1 MFFRPPFVSQLL
13 NKLSNLQSS
22 MSKFQEQS
30 QRLQQKN
37 KRLEE
42 QTARML
48 QEKRLQRES
57 EKSWKHQTTMTEQ
70 KQVYTIILSV
80 AWPCN
85 DCKPAV
91 GC

>member
-1 MFFRPPFVSQLL
+1 
-13 NKLSNLQSS
+13 

-57 EKSWKHQTTMTEQ
+57 EKSRKHQTTMTEQ
-70 KQVYTIILSV
+70 EQVDTIIQVLSGAAMQLV
-80 AWPCN
+80 
-85 DCKPAV
+85 
-91 GC
+91 